1 MTTAECRGRRDHV
14 MEDRSRA
21 ELAGRS
27 WGLEEYNSFAG
38 GDDVISLNT
47 RSSMI
52 GSVCIVH
59 IVLNWKTTGNYK
71 LGRIWKDVVMVFIR
85 NYLSVYLDD

>member
-1 MTTAECRGRRDHV
+1 MTTAECRGGKDHV
-14 MEDRSRA
+14 TEDRSRA

-27 WGLEEYNSFAG
+27 WGLEGYNSIAG

-52 GSVCIVH
+52 GSLFPYI
-59 IVLNWKTTGNYK
+59 T
-71 LGRIWKDVVMVFIR
+71 DE
-85 NYLSVYLDD
+85 

>member
-1 MTTAECRGRRDHV
+1 MHRLHDYNKMQGRKGSRDG
-14 MEDRSRA
+14 RPSRT

-27 WGLEEYNSFAG
+27 WGLEGYNSFAG

-52 GSVCIVH
+52 GSHQGLSAITVH
-59 IVLNWKTTGNYK
+59 YQYNVLVILN
-71 LGRIWKDVVMVFIR
+71 LP
-85 NYLSVYLDD
+85 LLDTPH